1 MASLADRL
9 LANKRFEFSSVAFA
23 SDKFAVVEM
32 EGFEAISR
40 PFRFTLT
47 LVSDDAS
54 IDFDTMLRNPAT
66 FVIYSPDGRAS
77 TPYHGVLAEFD
88 QLHRADGYVF
98 YRVVLVPRLWRLSL
112 YRISEAYLG
121 EQPITST
128 LETVLRNGQ
137 LSAADYEFRLTG
149 TYRPRTF
156 VCQYE
161 ETHLDFVSR
170 WMENEGI
177 YYYFDHSS
185 GADKLIAIDIR
196 TMHDA
201 QAVRVD
207 YRPDDEMDTGAS
219 SNSVRDFVGRQKPLP
234 HDVILQDYNYRKAG
248 VQLKAQAL
256 VSEHGLG
263 QVMIYGENFRDEK
276 EGTRYAKLRAE
287 EIICQGKVFSGE
299 ATAVG
304 LRSGYFAELSHHY
317 RDDFNG
323 RYLVTEIHHQGSQ
336 AGALLSGIRSPYSDG
351 SQGGETSY
359 HNSFRAIAA
368 AVQFRPERATPKP
381 RVAGTMNATIDS
393 EGSGEY
399 AELDE
404 FGQYKVQLPFDLT
417 DKNANK
423 GSARVRMATPYSGS
437 DHGMHF
443 PLHKDAEVLLS
454 FIDGD
459 PDRPVIVGT
468 VPNSE
473 NRSIVSQSNPH
484 ENRITTAGGN
494 QVYMSDTKGKEV
506 MWLHSPFHNSTIGLG
521 STKAEGGGSVWTS
534 TAGSSESVTVGATSS
549 VFAGEK
555 NSVTV
560 SYESALA
567 ASLTNKFTLG
577 ANVAF
582 GWSYDVTWKK
592 GRSVTLDDSETVS
605 LKTDGKLQ
613 ANETVTI
620 SGGQRAAVKA
630 LIESLKTKV
639 QWSVGLSL
647 AANAAI
653 AAGAAVAVDQTAAD
667 QTTGKA
673 VPWTPGSYGVT
684 AAQAA
689 LGSLATT
696 APVHIVLA
704 LAARSIAKAVAG
716 APAYASNIKVNG
728 AGIDM
733 TVDTLVPLE
742 GSNVK
747 IEDQKVTVKSTAV
760 TVPGNSEMVVQPA
773 SISLTSGVAAP
784 LQSALNITPNSA
796 QLSTVTPAGSI
807 SLTHSV
813 GGSTT
818 LTQDG
823 FVAKSGPANLSVELT
838 QGVSMACGRAN
849 SVSVTPTQVVASAGT
864 GSMTIT
870 PNQVMLEL
878 AATSFALT
886 PAGLKLNGTL
896 IQLG

>member
-9 LANKRFEFSSVAFA
+9 LANKRFEFSSVAFG

-54 IDFDTMLRNPAT
+54 IDFDTMLRNPAS
-66 FVIYSPDGRAS
+66 FVIYSPDGRES

-98 YRVVLVPRLWRLSL
+98 YRVVLVPRLWRLSM

-121 EQPITST
+121 EQPITTT

-137 LSAADYEFRLTG
+137 LSSADYEFRLTG

-177 YYYFDHSS
+177 YYYFDHS
-185 GADKLIAIDIR
+185 GNADKLVAIDVR
-196 TMHDA
+196 TMQDA
-201 QAVRVD
+201 QAVQVD
-207 YRPDDEMDTGAS
+207 YRPDDEMDTGTS
-219 SNSVRDFVGRQKPLP
+219 PNSVRDFVGRQKPLP
-234 HDVILQDYNYRKAG
+234 HDVILQDFNYRKAG
-248 VQLKAQAL
+248 VQMKAQAL

-263 QVMIYGENFRDEK
+263 QVMIYGENFRDEA
-276 EGTRYAKLRAE
+276 EGMRYAKLRAE
-287 EIICQGKVFSGE
+287 EILCQGRVFAGE

-351 SQGGETSY
+351 NPGGETSY
-359 HNSFRAIAA
+359 RNSFRAIAA
-368 AVQFRPERATPKP
+368 AVQFRPERVTPKP

-437 DHGMHF
+437 NHGMHF

-534 TAGSSESVTVGATSS
+534 TAGSSESVTVGVSNS
-549 VFAGEK
+549 IFAGEK
-555 NSVTV
+555 NSATL
-560 SYESALA
+560 SYESSLA
-567 ASLTNKFTLG
+567 ASITNKFTLG
-577 ANVAF
+577 ASVNF

-592 GRSVTLDDSETVS
+592 GRGVTLDDSETVS

-613 ANETVTI
+613 ANDTVTI
-620 SGGQRAAVKA
+620 SGGQRAVIKT
-630 LIESLKTKV
+630 LVESLKTKV
-639 QWSVGLSL
+639 QVSVLLSL
-647 AANAAI
+647 AVNAAI
-653 AAGAAVAVDQTAAD
+653 SASAAVALDRTDAD

-673 VPWTPGSYGVT
+673 APWTPGSYGVT
-684 AAQAA
+684 AAQAGI
-689 LGSLATT
+689 GSLVTT
-696 APVHIVLA
+696 MPVHVVLA
-704 LAARSIAKAVAG
+704 LAGRSIAKALAA
-716 APAYASNIKVNG
+716 APAYGSNIKVNG

-747 IEDQKVTVKSTAV
+747 IEDQQVTVKSTAI
-760 TVPGNSEMVVQPA
+760 TVPGTSGMVVQPA
-773 SISLTSGVAAP
+773 SISLTSGASAP
-784 LQSALNITPNSA
+784 LQSALTLTPASA
-796 QLSTVTPAGSI
+796 KLSTVTPTGTV
-807 SLTHSV
+807 SLTHPV
-813 GGSTT
+813 GGSAE
-818 LTQDG
+818 LDDEG
-823 FVAKSGPANLSVELT
+823 LFVACGGAKLEVEVG
-838 QGVSMACGRAN
+838 QGVMMKQGVN
-849 SVSVTPTQVVASAGT
+849 SVSVTLNQVLATAGA
-864 GSMTIT
+864 GSMSIK
-870 PNQVMLEL
+870 PAQVLCELATTSLEL
-878 AATSFALT
+878 TAV
-886 PAGLKLNGTL
+886 GLKVGGTL
-896 IQLG
+896 IQIG

>member
-185 GADKLIAIDIR
+185 GADRLVAIDIC
-196 TMHDA
+196 TMQDA

-263 QVMIYGENFRDEK
+263 QVMIYGENFRDEQ

-368 AVQFRPERATPKP
+368 TVQFRPERATPKP

-592 GRSVTLDDSETVS
+592 GRSVTL
-605 LKTDGKLQ
+605 
-613 ANETVTI
+613 TI
-620 SGGQRAAVKA
+620 RK
-630 LIESLKTKV
+630 
-639 QWSVGLSL
+639 
-647 AANAAI
+647 
-653 AAGAAVAVDQTAAD
+653 
-667 QTTGKA
+667 
-673 VPWTPGSYGVT
+673 
-684 AAQAA
+684 
-689 LGSLATT
+689 
-696 APVHIVLA
+696 
-704 LAARSIAKAVAG
+704 R
-716 APAYASNIKVNG
+716 
-728 AGIDM
+728 
-733 TVDTLVPLE
+733 
-742 GSNVK
+742 
-747 IEDQKVTVKSTAV
+747 
-760 TVPGNSEMVVQPA
+760 
-773 SISLTSGVAAP
+773 
-784 LQSALNITPNSA
+784 
-796 QLSTVTPAGSI
+796 
-807 SLTHSV
+807 
-813 GGSTT
+813 
-818 LTQDG
+818 
-823 FVAKSGPANLSVELT
+823 F
-838 QGVSMACGRAN
+838 R
-849 SVSVTPTQVVASAGT
+849 
-864 GSMTIT
+864 
-870 PNQVMLEL
+870 
-878 AATSFALT
+878 
-886 PAGLKLNGTL
+886 
-896 IQLG
+896 